1 MAAIKRQREAEFM
14 EAQYRMGGMNAGS
27 GGFGRGAKAPR
38 MVGNFGRGG
47 MHGGDRKTVIF
58 LYE

>member
-14 EAQYRMGGMNAGS
+14 EAQYRMGGMSAGA

-38 MVGNFGRGG
+38 MGGNFGRGA
-47 MHGGDRKTVIF
+47 MHGGGNKKTVS
-58 LYE
+58 